1 MAGYV
6 RQDVTNEIEDGNPIN
21 AGPLDGEY
29 NALATAFSSSSG
41 HRHNGAVG
49 EGAPITVVGPSQN
62 VSISSNSVTPSVDDS
77 VSLGSSTLEFKDLWI
92 DGTANI
98 DSLVADV
105 ATVGGS
111 PVVTGSSTQTLTN
124 KTINL
129 TDNTLIAT
137 SAQMAAAIT
146 DETGTDKVVFSDSP
160 ALTGTPTAPTASAG
174 TNTTQIATTAHV
186 NASILDERS
195 QAATLTNKTL
205 TSPVIN
211 TPTVNSAVITTSNIT
226 ITGGTITGISDLAI
240 ADGGTGASDAA
251 TARSNLGVAIG
262 TDVQAYDA
270 GLQSI
275 AGLTTVAD
283 RMLYTTGA
291 DTYAVTPVTTFGRSM
306 LGAED
311 GSDILATLS
320 LGTMS
325 EQDADD
331 VLISGGSITGIADL
345 AVADGGTGASNA
357 TDARLNLGLGSMA
370 TQDSGGVNIT
380 GGSIASI
387 TDIAVADGG
396 TGASTASGARTN
408 LGLAIGTDVQAY
420 SAALTTMAGSA
431 GLVSIAALGTAAD
444 RMLYTTGANTFA
456 EATITGFA
464 RNILDDADA
473 ATARGTLG
481 LGTLATVSPTGTAD
495 GTTRLAGDGTWKPDL
510 ATDIAAGAVGAPR
523 IEDAALDS
531 TVTSAGETW
540 VAARMIAR
548 AAQGIGTYILAETV
562 GALGAQTPGSTVAG
576 SSLRHS
582 NATGAGNGGL
592 ANMSGTWRCMGRTSS
607 RTGTGQDAD
616 AITLW
621 QRIA

>member
-6 RQDVTNEIEDGNPIN
+6 RQDVTNQIEDGNPIN
-21 AGPLDGEY
+21 AEPLDGEY

-41 HRHNGAVG
+41 HRHNGVIG

-62 VSISSNSVTPSVDDS
+62 VSISSNSITPSVDDL

-98 DSLVADV
+98 DSLVTDV
-105 ATVGGS
+105 ATVGGA
-111 PVVTGSSTQTLTN
+111 PVVTSSNTQTLTN

-137 SAQMAAAIT
+137 SAQMAAALT

-211 TPTVNSAVITTSNIT
+211 TPTINNAVITTSNIT

-240 ADGGTGASDAA
+240 ADGGTGASDAP
-251 TARSNLGVAIG
+251 TARSNLGLAIG
-262 TDVQAYDA
+262 SNVQAYDA

-283 RMLYTTGA
+283 RMLYTTGS
-291 DTYAVTPVTTFGRSM
+291 DTYATTPVTSFGRSI
-306 LGAED
+306 LEAED

-331 VLISGGSITGIADL
+331 VLISGGSITNITDL
-345 AVADGGTGASNA
+345 AIADGGTGASNA
-357 TDARLNLGLGSMA
+357 TDARSNLGLGSMA
-370 TQDSGGVNIT
+370 VQNSGGVNIT
-380 GGSIASI
+380 GGSIANI

-396 TGASTASGARTN
+396 TGASDASGARTN

-420 SAALTTMAGSA
+420 NAKLAAL
-431 GLVSIAALGTAAD
+431 AALMLAAD
-444 RMLYTTGANTFA
+444 KLIYATGADTLATSDLTTFA
-456 EATITGFA
+456 RTLLAGV
-464 RNILDDADA
+464 DA
-473 ATARGTLG
+473 AAMRTTLG
-481 LGTLATVSPTGTAD
+481 LGDMSTKDDVAIADIDTTGTPSGNTILYGDGVWRQVGRLSYSNVTGGRAINTTYTNNTGRIMSVRIIGVTTLAN
-495 GTTRLAGDGTWKPDL
+495 
-510 ATDIAAGAVGAPR
+510 TDIRIDTSYGAA
-523 IEDAALDS
+523 D
-531 TVTSAGETW
+531 
-540 VAARMIAR
+540 M
-548 AAQGIGTYILAETV
+548 LAM
-562 GALGAQTPGSTVAG
+562 
-576 SSLRHS
+576 
-582 NATGAGNGGL
+582 GNGLSGIAFSLQADIPPGDTYRLQTYSGGATINVWLEGL
-592 ANMSGTWRCMGRTSS
+592 
-607 RTGTGQDAD
+607 
-616 AITLW
+616 L
-621 QRIA
+621 